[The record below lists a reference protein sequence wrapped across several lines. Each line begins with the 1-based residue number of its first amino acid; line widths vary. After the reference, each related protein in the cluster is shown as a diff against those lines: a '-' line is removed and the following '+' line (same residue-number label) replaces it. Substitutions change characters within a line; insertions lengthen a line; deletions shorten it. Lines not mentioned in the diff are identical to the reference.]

1 MKKTLLFL
9 SAITFLLAACGGST
23 SNSDTASTITPAPAE
38 SKPAMEP
45 GELLIVK
52 SDCIGCHHKEEKL
65 IGPAYQEIAA
75 KYPATE
81 ENVNLLAD
89 KIVKGGKGVWGSIPM
104 TPHTKITND
113 EAKSMVKY
121 ILTLKK

>member
-23 SNSDTASTITPAPAE
+23 SNSDTATTTTPATSE

-52 SDCIGCHHKEEKL
+52 SDCIGCHHKEDKL

-75 KYPATE
+75 KYPATD

-89 KIVKGGKGVWGSIPM
+89 KIVKGGKGVWGNIPM